1 MVFSCNK
8 KESIRKES
16 MRVLFVL
23 GNVYPHDDANSM
35 IVMRICRE
43 LKRIDSKMQI
53 SILGTGEEE
62 GSEILNDIQIHRF
75 IVSQL
80 NSVSDDLRDFLTQ
93 NIAISR
99 KQKVARLLLNPKLF
113 VEYIINRIKVNSP
126 SIQYRNVIRL
136 LHHDNSYDAVIGV
149 SFPFTACL
157 GAAKARLNIPFF
169 YYQLD
174 PYFSHYLQ
182 PNKRMSLNQERY
194 VCRKAKTIMLT
205 DLIYKEYMQSP
216 LKKYLKKSIVVG
228 FPAIE
233 QAESTSLSATKKVN
247 GRIHMLYL
255 GSLYYDIRSP
265 KGFLKLASEMIR
277 NGIDLSVDFVGPV
290 FGTPDEDTISYL
302 HNLGDHVMFHG
313 RVNGK
318 EAKDWFEKTDILIN
332 IGNTI
337 KNQMPSKIFEYF
349 SSGKP
354 ILNFFK
360 FDQCPTLQYT
370 IKYPHCMNIPENFTL
385 SQDFI
390 ASVRDFCVSNV
401 GCRIPYNEVENI
413 FSDFT
418 VREVGSGF
426 YKLLNN
432 DY

>member
-1 MVFSCNK
+1 
-8 KESIRKES
+8 

-35 IVMRICRE
+35 IVMRICKE
-43 LKRIDSKMQI
+43 LKRIDSKI
-53 SILGTGEEE
+53 EVSILGISDEE
-62 GSEILNDIQIHRF
+62 GSEILSDIKIHRF
-75 IVSQL
+75 VISQL
-80 NSVSDDLRDFLTQ
+80 NGLSDNLRDFLTR
-93 NIAISR
+93 NISISR
-99 KQKVARLLLNPKLF
+99 KQKIIRLLKNPKLF
-113 VEYIINRIKVNSP
+113 VEYIQNRIKVNSP
-126 SIQYRNVIRL
+126 SIQYRNAIRS

-157 GAAKARLNIPFF
+157 GAARTGLNIPFF

-194 VCRKAKTIMLT
+194 VCRKANAIILT

-216 LKKYLKKSIVVG
+216 LKKYLKKSIIVG

-233 QAESTSLSATKKVN
+233 QVESTSLSAHKRVN

-265 KGFLKLASEMIR
+265 KGFLKLANEMIR

-313 RVNGK
+313 RVNGQ
-318 EAKDWFEKTDILIN
+318 EAKEWFEKTDILIN

-354 ILNFFK
+354 ILNFYK
-360 FDQCPTLQYT
+360 FDQCPALQYT
-370 IKYPHCMNIPENFTL
+370 NRYPLCMNIPENFTL

-418 VREVGSGF
+418 VREVGRRF
-426 YKLLNN
+426 H
-432 DY
+432 DYLSYRSST

>member
-1 MVFSCNK
+1 
-8 KESIRKES
+8 

-43 LKRIDSKMQI
+43 LKRIDSKIQI
-53 SILGTGEEE
+53 SILGTSEEE
-62 GSEILNDIQIHRF
+62 GSEILNDILIHRF
-75 IVSQL
+75 VISQL
-80 NSVSDDLRDFLTQ
+80 NGLSDNLRDFLTR

-99 KQKVARLLLNPKLF
+99 KQKIIRLLTNPKLF
-113 VEYIINRIKVNSP
+113 VEYIQNRIKVNSP
-126 SIQYRNVIRL
+126 SIQYRNVIRS

-157 GAAKARLNIPFF
+157 GAARTGLNIPFF

-233 QAESTSLSATKKVN
+233 QAESTSLSVPKRVN

-265 KGFLKLASEMIR
+265 KGFLKLANEMIR

-318 EAKDWFEKTDILIN
+318 EAKEWFEKTDILIN

-349 SSGKP
+349 SSGKA
-354 ILNFFK
+354 ILNFYK

-370 IKYPHCMNIPENFTL
+370 IKYPHCMNIPDDYNL
-385 SQDFI
+385 SPDFI
-390 ASVRDFCVSNV
+390 TSVRDFCS
-401 GCRIPYNEVENI
+401 RYSKSLIPYSIIEETFRN
-413 FSDFT
+413 FT
-418 VREVGSGF
+418 SKEIGRLF
-426 YKLLNN
+426 YESISNHVN
-432 DY
+432 DG